1 VVVALK
7 PGGFFILEAYT
18 PRQLQYKTGGPPHAA
33 MMMTRDL
40 LRTELA
46 GLEIK
51 IAQEVEREI
60 HEGKGHN
67 GKSAVVQFV
76 ARKPRL

>member
-1 VVVALK
+1 ML
-7 PGGFFILEAYT
+7 
-18 PRQLQYKTGGPPHAA
+18 
-33 MMMTRDL
+33 MTRDL

-51 IAQEVEREI
+51 IAQEVDREI

-76 ARKPRL
+76 ARKPRR